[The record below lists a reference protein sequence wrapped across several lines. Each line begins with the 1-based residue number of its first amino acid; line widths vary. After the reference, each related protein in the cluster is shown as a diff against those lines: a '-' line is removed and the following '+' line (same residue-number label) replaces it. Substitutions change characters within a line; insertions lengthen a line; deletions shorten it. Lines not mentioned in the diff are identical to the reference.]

1 MKKIT
6 ILSIVPLLMMNGL
19 AFANY
24 DLVCKNEYSGQREVV
39 HVQDV
44 DNFSDACSTV
54 KNDPN
59 YSDYAYPTCQ
69 DAEGD
74 NGACPKDN

>member
-1 MKKIT
+1 MKRIT
-6 ILSIVPLLMMNGL
+6 VLSIVPLLAMSGL

-24 DLVCKNEYSGQREVV
+24 DLVCRNATSGEREVV

-44 DNFSDACSTV
+44 DAFLAACDEV
-54 KNDPN
+54 KLNLD
-59 YSDYAYPTCQ
+59 YSDYDYPTCQ

-74 NGACPKDN
+74 NGDCPHDD